1 MSRLVVVSNRVELPQ
16 ADDNGSRGG
25 LSVAVLSSL
34 RDDGGLWFGWSGEV
48 SRGKA
53 SEPQVQQV
61 GPVTYATADLSAR
74 DYDEFYAGF
83 ANSVLWPLFHYRL
96 DLTDF
101 TRRDMAGYERV
112 NALFA
117 RRLQPLLQ
125 PDDVI
130 WVHDYHFIP
139 FCRYLRQAGC
149 RQRIGF
155 FLHIPWPSTQVLLAL
170 PNHRS
175 LVRALLDY
183 DLVGL
188 QTEGDQA
195 SLFDY
200 IETEAGGRVSGDG
213 IVEAYGGRAMVKAF
227 PISIDTARIPR
238 MAAAAVRGAK
248 AARLRASVRNR
259 RLIIGV
265 DRLDYT
271 KGLLERLEAYQ
282 YFLQRYTE
290 QQGKVVFLQI
300 AQPSRT
306 DVDEYANIRQEVQSA
321 AGQLNGEFAEFDWT
335 PCRYLN
341 RGIDRNTLMGF
352 LRLSD
357 IGLITPL
364 RDGMNLVAKEFVAAQ
379 AEQDPG
385 VLVLS
390 RFAGAAAELDGALVV
405 NPYDIEG
412 VGEALLRGLTMP
424 LEERRERW
432 TSMMRRLRH
441 WDVYA
446 WRDAF
451 LDTLR
456 TVRTTGAVA
465 LGGQPPSAS
474 PTPSPT

>member
-1 MSRLVVVSNRVELPQ
+1 MTRLVVVSNRVEMPQ
-16 ADDNGSRGG
+16 PSDDGSRGG
-25 LSVAVLSSL
+25 LAVAVLEL
-34 RDDGGLWFGWSGEV
+34 LKDRGGLWFGWSGEV
-48 SRGKA
+48 SRTRA
-53 SEPQVQQV
+53 VEPQLQQS
-61 GPVTYATADLSAR
+61 GPVTFATADLAAR
-74 DYDEFYAGF
+74 DYDEYYAGF

-117 RRLQPLLQ
+117 RRLVPLLK
-125 PDDVI
+125 PDDLI

-139 FCRYLRQAGC
+139 FCRYLREAGC
-149 RQRIGF
+149 RQRTGF

-183 DLVGL
+183 DLVGF
-188 QTEGDQA
+188 QTEGDRD
-195 SLFDY
+195 SFFSY
-200 IETEAGGRVSGDG
+200 IENEAGGRVDDDG
-213 IVEAYGGRAMVKAF
+213 TVEAYGARALIKAF

-238 MAAAAVRGAK
+238 TAAAAARGSK
-248 AARLRASVRNR
+248 AMRLKASVRNR
-259 RLIIGV
+259 QLIIGV

-271 KGLLERLEAYQ
+271 KGLLERLEAYE
-282 YFLQRYTE
+282 YFLHSYPE

-306 DVDEYANIRQEVQSA
+306 DVEEYANIRQEVQSA

-341 RGIDRNTLMGF
+341 RGFDRNTLMGF

-364 RDGMNLVAKEFVAAQ
+364 RDGMNLVAKEYVAAQ
-379 AEQDPG
+379 PEQDPG
-385 VLVLS
+385 VLILS

-412 VGEALLRGLTMP
+412 VGEALRQGLTMP
-424 LEERRERW
+424 LEERKERW
-432 TSMMRRLRH
+432 SRMMTRLRR
-441 WDVYA
+441 WDVFA

-451 LDTLR
+451 LEALASMSTAHPLAVEDNSRRRSR
-456 TVRTTGAVA
+456 TA
-465 LGGQPPSAS
+465 SAR
-474 PTPSPT
+474 

>member
-1 MSRLVVVSNRVELPQ
+1 MKRLVVVSNRVEMPD
-16 ADDNGSRGG
+16 AGDDGSRGG
-25 LSVAVLSSL
+25 LSVAVLALL
-34 RDDGGLWFGWSGEV
+34 RDRGGLWFGWSGEV
-48 SRGKA
+48 GGAKA
-53 SEPQVQQV
+53 AEPQLLQA

-74 DYDEFYAGF
+74 DYDEYYAGF

-117 RRLQPLLQ
+117 KRLAPLLKS
-125 PDDVI
+125 DDLI

-139 FCRYLRQAGC
+139 LCRYLRQAGC
-149 RQRIGF
+149 KQRTGF

-188 QTEGDQA
+188 QTEGDRA
-195 SLFDY
+195 SFFDY
-200 IETEAGGRVSGDG
+200 IENEAGGRVDDDG
-213 IVEAYGGRAMVKAF
+213 TVEAYGARALIKAF

-238 MAAAAVRGAK
+238 TAAAAVRGSK
-248 AARLRASVRNR
+248 AMRLKASVRNR

-271 KGLLERLEAYQ
+271 KGLLERLEAYD
-282 YFLQRYTE
+282 YFLHTYAE

-306 DVDEYANIRQEVQSA
+306 DVDDYANIRQEVQSA
-321 AGQLNGEFAEFDWT
+321 AGQLNGRFAEFDWT

-341 RGIDRNTLMGF
+341 RGIERNTLMGF

-379 AEQDPG
+379 SEQDPG

-390 RFAGAAAELDGALVV
+390 RFAGAAAELDAALVV

-412 VGEALLRGLTMP
+412 VGEAMLRGLAMT
-424 LEERRERW
+424 LDERKERW
-432 TSMMRRLRH
+432 SSMMSRLRR
-441 WDVYA
+441 WDIYA

-451 LDTLR
+451 LEVLTAAP
-456 TVRTTGAVA
+456 TTQSLAVA
-465 LGGQPPSAS
+465 DARPAANRAAPVN
-474 PTPSPT
+474 